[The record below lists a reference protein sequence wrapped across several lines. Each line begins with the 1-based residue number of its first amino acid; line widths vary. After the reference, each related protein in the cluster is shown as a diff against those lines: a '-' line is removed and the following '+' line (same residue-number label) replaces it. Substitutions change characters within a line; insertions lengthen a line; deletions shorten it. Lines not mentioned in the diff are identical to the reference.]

1 MSHYDKKILEFL
13 GAGPADPGDCM
24 DMNNPYDLLRAEQYV
39 QGFCIE
45 PVIIRL
51 AAAGDSLSKAQ
62 TKHDMQHLINVR
74 NIGMQMLL
82 EWDRRFPG
90 RLTEWQKRV
99 IAPLSFLLHDIGR
112 AIDVNNHAEA
122 GARIAYLLLTQRRF
136 PKEVIRQVCRPVA
149 LHRSEEVLKREFD
162 DLIWAFLVLADK
174 CVGDEDRVRP
184 KEAAILRILTWVG
197 LAHIDWWD
205 EAAHDRVNYAITKG
219 RRHHRRS
226 RHARHRCWRIRAQAD
241 APIRHHVGGR
251 DHDFIRQALS
261 RLWSSRSVS
270 RIQLPHRVQRRALHV
285 RQGDK
290 GLVPDRH
297 LRRADGLRSNF
308 ANFAKL
314 QEIYTFPEFA
324 GKTCQSITD
333 SRKSTQ

>member
-205 EAAHDRVNYAITKG
+205 EAAHDRVNYAITK
-219 RRHHRRS
+219 
-226 RHARHRCWRIRAQAD
+226 AD
-241 APIRHHVGGR
+241 VIIDG
-251 DHDFIRQALS
+251 HDTRGTDAGAFVLK
-261 RLWSSRSVS
+261 LT
-270 RIQLPHRVQRRALHV
+270 
-285 RQGDK
+285 
-290 GLVPDRH
+290 
-297 LRRADGLRSNF
+297 LRSGITSAEEITTLYGKRFHACGRAAQYLGFSFRIEFNGVRYMYDKETKGWCPIVTF
-308 ANFAKL
+308 AVPMA
-314 QEIYTFPEFA
+314 
-324 GKTCQSITD
+324 
-333 SRKSTQ
+333 